1 MIAALWLACTA
12 FVAGFLYRRLPEVF
26 QDAVIAWSIVA
37 LLLLWGHA

>member
-1 MIAALWLACTA
+1 MMLALWLSCTA
-12 FVAGFLYRRLPEVF
+12 FLAHFLLLRVTESC

>member
-12 FVAGFLYRRLPEVF
+12 FLAHFLLLRVPESC

-37 LLLLWGHA
+37 LLLLTR